1 GAGVGAGTPHGH
13 ARRGQVVAARIV
25 GQAVQRRRIGRRV
38 RRHRRIADWLGVLAR
53 RTGGGADAT
62 AQQGGGGGDAAQGS
76 DGRTADGG
84 DLHGRGP
91 FRGVPA
97 VMAPALVWVEVT
109 TTVLR
114 LPWTTTFRL
123 LPMAVEPPMFVPEP
137 TPPLKWLDEELL
149 SLRE

>member
-1 GAGVGAGTPHGH
+1 RHGR
-13 ARRGQVVAARIV
+13 ARGGRVIAARIV
-25 GQAVQRRRIGRRV
+25 GQAVQRGRIGRRV
-38 RRHRRIADWLGVLAR
+38 RRRRRVADRLGVLAR

-91 FRGVPA
+91 FRVVPA
-97 VMAPALVWVEVT
+97 VMSPVLVWVELT

-114 LPWTTTFRL
+114 LPCTTTFRL
-123 LPMAVEPPMFVPEP
+123 LPMAVYPPMFVPKP
-137 TPPLKWLDEELL
+137 PPPLKWLDEELL